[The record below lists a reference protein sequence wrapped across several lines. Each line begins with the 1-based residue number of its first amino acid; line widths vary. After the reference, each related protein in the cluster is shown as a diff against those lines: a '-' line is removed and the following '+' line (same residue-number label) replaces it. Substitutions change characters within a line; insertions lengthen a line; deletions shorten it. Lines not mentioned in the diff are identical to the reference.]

1 MCRQVVGAPALTGC
15 LRARLGLGK
24 LPRARGIRAARVST
38 RSASHSQKL
47 FITRRAS
54 GNRPRKKPSDV
65 LEWQAPAEDLVT
77 ASARKN
83 TILVSEFMTKVDFY
97 QL

>member
-1 MCRQVVGAPALTGC
+1 
-15 LRARLGLGK
+15 
-24 LPRARGIRAARVST
+24 
-38 RSASHSQKL
+38 
-47 FITRRAS
+47 
-54 GNRPRKKPSDV
+54 V